1 MLWLWAFS
9 FLAQVLVLTLL
20 FLRGNFR
27 KLPLFS
33 AYVALNICQAGFLV
47 FVYSHPW
54 SDPAT
59 PGALAWTSELT
70 TLIAQALATTEI
82 LEITLRPYQGI
93 WGLAWRALTV
103 TSGVVVLLV
112 ALADRG
118 HSGRSSLVPTR
129 SRLSSHFCHG
139 SHRLLAPGPL
149 LFHFG
154 PTGLQNDTRRI
165 LFLFLHANSGQYLS
179 SSILFYRELRCPPGS
194 VASLEHVFVCGRAGH
209 LGGRPR
215 KPFPVEDRQVA
226 SSSDAVYQRFSP
238 EINEQTCA
246 CSNERLLRLW
256 KMEARSH

>member
-82 LEITLRPYQGI
+82 LEIALRPYQGI
-93 WGLAWRALTV
+93 WGLGWRALTV

-112 ALADRG
+112 ALADGGHWGAARWFQLDRG
-118 HSGRSSLVPTR
+118 YHLTFASALIACLLLVRYYSISVP
-129 SRLSSHFCHG
+129 LAYKMILAGFCFY
-139 SHRLLAPGPL
+139 SCTQILVNT
-149 LFHFG
+149 F
-154 PTGLQNDTRRI
+154 LQAFFYRD
-165 LFLFLHANSGQYLS
+165 FFLHEAAWQLLTMFS
-179 SSILFYRELRCPPGS
+179 F
-194 VASLEHVFVCGRAGH
+194 VAVQAVWAAALW
-209 LGGRPR
+209 
-215 KPFPVEDRQVA
+215 KPLPVEDRQVA

-238 EINEQTCA
+238 EINEDLRRL
-246 CSNERLLRLW
+246 NERLLRLL
-256 KMEARSH
+256 KMEARPH